1 MCVCV
6 VRATSGGID
15 ESREFGLPVR
25 IADQATMPGRMPENR
40 GSGMTTDR
48 QFREI
53 ISRCVST
60 MVFYHDSVRSCEVV
74 RWVLQ
79 EVRDIAVEVAD
90 LGLEGE
96 EAYQLILRPV
106 EDDLIRRYGHEVGPR
121 ISGRF
126 IDEFEGEFSAKEPAV
141 GV

>member
-1 MCVCV
+1 M
-6 VRATSGGID
+6 
-15 ESREFGLPVR
+15 
-25 IADQATMPGRMPENR
+25 
-40 GSGMTTDR
+40 GMTTDR

-79 EVRDIAVEVAD
+79 EIREIAREVSD
-90 LGLEGE
+90 RGLDGD
-96 EAYQLILRPV
+96 EAYRCILRPV
-106 EDDLIRRYGHEVGPR
+106 EDDLIRRYGYEVGPR

-126 IDEFEGEFSAKEPAV
+126 IDEFEGEFASRESAV